1 MVSITR
7 GVKAAP
13 AALGSGEQVAVYRAE
28 LPRAN
33 ECEWASAQ
41 IFLELRHAYVTC
53 GAIVLDA
60 RGPAIGGAG
69 VHSRHAGIP

>member
-1 MVSITR
+1 MSITR
-7 GVKAAP
+7 GVKEAQAAS
-13 AALGSGEQVAVYRAE
+13 GSGEQVAAYRAE
-28 LPRAN
+28 LPRTN
-33 ECEWASAQ
+33 EREWASAQ

-69 VHSRHAGIP
+69 VHSRHAGVP